1 MNHRRAS
8 GILIAVAG
16 VVLASPLPTS
26 LGAECHVPSFSY
38 RHGIVTFAER
48 GHATQVRVEIAN
60 TPESQEVGLMCRTA
74 LDPDAGMLFWFADT
88 THVAFWM
95 KSTLIPLSIAF
106 IDADWHIVRLMDMK
120 VAADPEN
127 GPFENY
133 APPRPYRYALEVN
146 LGFFAQ
152 HDIDEN
158 ADVRFLPKES
168 AQSPLAGRL
177 CQKGRYDR

>member
-1 MNHRRAS
+1 M
-8 GILIAVAG
+8 
-16 VVLASPLPTS
+16 VLAGPRPTP
-26 LGAECHVPSFSY
+26 LGAECHVPSFAY
-38 RHGIVTFAER
+38 RHGIVTFTER
-48 GHATQVRVEIAN
+48 GRTTQVRVEIAD
-60 TPESQEVGLMCRTA
+60 TPERTEVGLMCRTA
-74 LDPDAGMLFWFADT
+74 LDPDAGMLFWFADKT
-88 THVAFWM
+88 QTPFWM

-127 GPFENY
+127 GPFETY

-158 ADVRFLPKES
+158 AEVRF
-168 AQSPLAGRL
+168 SP
-177 CQKGRYDR
+177 